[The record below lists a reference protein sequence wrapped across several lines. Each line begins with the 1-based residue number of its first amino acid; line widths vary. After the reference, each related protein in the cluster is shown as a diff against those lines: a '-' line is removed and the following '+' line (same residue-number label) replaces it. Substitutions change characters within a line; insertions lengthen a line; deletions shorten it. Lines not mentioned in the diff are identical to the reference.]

1 MTGGDWPAADGLRR
15 RMPPD
20 DAHVNDENDEIKTTS
35 CRSYP
40 STEQPHSSTEPPLPA
55 RIIGMIGVTP
65 PANTATLLVIEG
77 EVSPSFIVEFAQAH
91 EAAGFD
97 MALVGYT
104 ASSAEGFLVAM
115 HAAAKTEKLTFLIA
129 HRPGFVAPTLFARK
143 VATFDQ
149 LTGGRIALHII
160 TGKTDAEQQGDGD
173 FTPKA
178 ERYRRAAEYLHLM
191 KRTWGSTEPFDF
203 NGEFYKVA
211 GAHSDV
217 RPLQQPHPLIMFG
230 GASDGAL
237 AMGAAECDVFAIYAE
252 PLATTAERIR
262 EFRAR
267 AAGFGRTASFNMS
280 VRPIIAETEAA
291 AWDKAQRILSGM
303 TGKLGW
309 SRQEAGEDGVK
320 KPVDNA
326 GRRQFAFAEERD
338 VHDERLWMGITKATG
353 ALGNTSCL
361 VGTPSQVA
369 NAILA
374 YYRLGIGSFLIRG
387 FDPVADTTEF
397 GRELIPRIKA
407 GALEIDKR
415 AAAE

>member
-1 MTGGDWPAADGLRR
+1 M
-15 RMPPD
+15 
-20 DAHVNDENDEIKTTS
+20 
-35 CRSYP
+35 
-40 STEQPHSSTEPPLPA
+40 PA

-65 PANTATLLVIEG
+65 PAREATLLVIEG
-77 EVSPSFIVEFAQAH
+77 EVSPPFIVEFARAH

-104 ASSAEGFLVAM
+104 SSSAEGFLVAM
-115 HAAAKTEKLTFLIA
+115 HAAARTEHLKFLIA

-149 LTGGRIALHII
+149 LTAGRIALHII
-160 TGKTDAEQQGDGD
+160 TGKTDAEQHGDGD
-173 FTPKA
+173 FTPKV
-178 ERYRRAAEYLHLM
+178 ERYRRAAEYLKLM
-191 KRTWGSTEPFDF
+191 KLTWTNEQPFDF
-203 NGEFYKVA
+203 AGEFYRVS

-217 RPLQQPHPLIMFG
+217 RPLQTPHPLIMFG

-252 PLATTAERIR
+252 PLSTTAERIA
-262 EFRAR
+262 EFRAK
-267 AAGFGRTASFNMS
+267 AAQYGRTVGFNMS

-291 AWDKAQRILSGM
+291 AWDKANRILAAM

-309 SRQEAGEDGVK
+309 SRQESSERVPK
-320 KPVDNA
+320 QPVDNA
-326 GRRQFAFAEERD
+326 GRRQFAFAEQRD
-338 VHDERLWMGITKATG
+338 VHDDRLWMGITKATG

-361 VGTPSQVA
+361 VGTAEQVA
-369 NAILA
+369 DAILA

-387 FDPVADTTEF
+387 FDPVADTTQF

-407 GALEIDKR
+407 GALAIDR
-415 AAAE
+415 ER